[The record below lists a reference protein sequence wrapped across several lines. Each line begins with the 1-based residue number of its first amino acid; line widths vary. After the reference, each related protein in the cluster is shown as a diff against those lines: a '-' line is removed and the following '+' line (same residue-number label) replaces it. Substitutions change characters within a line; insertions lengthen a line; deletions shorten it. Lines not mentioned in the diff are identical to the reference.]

1 MNSIHQSTLPPM
13 KWVISGFS
21 FFNSEVS
28 RCKQFSSLGFEF
40 QFQNQNQGLSLPI
53 MPLNPLP
60 SSPLPLI
67 CKSGKYC
74 FLCLLFYSLFSFYV
88 LRFWTWEPNI
98 FIHGILVKKP
108 LSSGCTVKSISSKPW
123 NTTTSLN
130 STHLGWILPTG
141 TWTSS
146 LRCSLMVPLDS
157 KFFPNPKSLSSC
169 WVSPH
174 LTCWPWFYITI
185 YLWH

>member
-40 QFQNQNQGLSLPI
+40 QIQNQNQGLSLPI

-74 FLCLLFYSLFSFYV
+74 FFMFAFLLSLFFLCSTFLNVRTEHLYSWYFGQETFVERLYCEIHQLKTLKHNNIIKFYTSWV
-88 LRFWTWEPNI
+88 DFANRNMNFVTEMFTYGTLRQ
-98 FIHGILVKKP
+98 
-108 LSSGCTVKSISSKPW
+108 
-123 NTTTSLN
+123 
-130 STHLGWILPTG
+130 
-141 TWTSS
+141 
-146 LRCSLMVPLDS
+146 
-157 KFFPNPKSLSSC
+157 
-169 WVSPH
+169 
-174 LTCWPWFYITI
+174 
-185 YLWH
+185 